1 MEQEWRQNSVIM
13 EPVPVKPRADEADR
27 EGNTRSDDEENFV
40 RLRVASILGFPPSKE
55 RDSRHETRR
64 RALNWLCC
72 GIPRRT
78 CFRHKKSWRFPQPG
92 ALVQP
97 LIMYALLI
105 AALLYGL
112 LEVFRARGA
121 SFNPADYSSSDM
133 LLVFSRASGK
143 GITMFLVL
151 GLVIVVRGFNNSANE
166 LSLSQKEWLKWRMLH
181 SGAMGLSCFLV
192 GVLFCS
198 SFISVAN
205 RSVCTF

>member
-1 MEQEWRQNSVIM
+1 
-13 EPVPVKPRADEADR
+13 
-27 EGNTRSDDEENFV
+27 
-40 RLRVASILGFPPSKE
+40 
-55 RDSRHETRR
+55 
-64 RALNWLCC
+64 
-72 GIPRRT
+72 
-78 CFRHKKSWRFPQPG
+78 
-92 ALVQP
+92 
-97 LIMYALLI
+97 MYALLI

-143 GITMFLVL
+143 GITMCLVL

-192 GVLFCS
+192 GSFLF
-198 SFISVAN
+198 FFYK
-205 RSVCTF
+205 RS